1 MHHCM
6 HFALRGCYANLLL
19 VSCYLCPSAL
29 QRGTYAWLRVTNFGS
44 GFDTSSCLGS
54 ADTSGSEKFQ
64 ANLWHGRDED
74 AKLLY
79 MPNLSRFQPCC
90 GFSSKASRALPVS
103 MVLFEGCGSG
113 WSRQPPWPACASF
126 RPRLPCSAVPLLLPV
141 SRVCTSTSEIG
152 SCQCRTT
159 KLSSD
164 VRFCHCSSR
173 SARACNGSSGSGVV
187 WRWGLEVQ
195 EWELSLVLGAIIS
208 ACSYHECLV
217 PRCSLPTAAQSA
229 GSTPA
234 YTELL
239 QLPSSECVPPLQK
252 IGSCQCHT
260 TKLSSDVRFCHCW
273 SRSARACNGSSGS
286 GRVLPWGLEVGMRA
300 VMSPWCHAVPCLQL
314 LRALEPRLPKSLG
327 CCSCHL
333 RSVYLHSS

>member
-1 MHHCM
+1 MLGCASPTSAASTLP
-6 HFALRGCYANLLL
+6 HFLAPPTCLAVRRSKLTSGMAGTRTPNCRTCRTSPGFSLVRFQLQG
-19 VSCYLCPSAL
+19 VSC
-29 QRGTYAWLRVTNFGS
+29 
-44 GFDTSSCLGS
+44 
-54 ADTSGSEKFQ
+54 
-64 ANLWHGRDED
+64 
-74 AKLLY
+74 LY
-79 MPNLSRFQPCC
+79 M
-90 GFSSKASRALPVS
+90 PVS
-103 MVLFEGCGSG
+103 MVLLEGSASG
-113 WSRQPPWPACASF
+113 WSRQPPWPTRASF

-159 KLSSD
+159 QSSSD
-164 VRFCHCSSR
+164 IRFCHCSSR

-195 EWELSLVLGAIIS
+195 EWKLSLVLGALMI
-208 ACSYHECLV
+208 AWSYHECLV
-217 PRCSLPTAAQSA
+217 PRCFLPTAAQSA
-229 GSTPA
+229 KSTPA

-239 QLPSSECVPPLQK
+239 QLPSPECVPPLQK

-286 GRVLPWGLEVGMRA
+286 GRVLPWGLEVGVGA

-314 LRALEPRLPKSLG
+314 LRALDPRLPKSLS
-327 CCSCHL
+327 CCSCRL
-333 RSVYLHSS
+333 RSVYLHSSRLVPVSVTQPNCLPTCGSATAGLAL